1 MYHCPYFTA
10 ENTEASVQFSSEGLN
25 KLQRFTLLAHGQVEF
40 ESKADVV
47 NYPLHIAC
55 EK

>member
-1 MYHCPYFTA
+1 MYHCPYFTD
-10 ENTEASVQFSSEGLN
+10 ENTEASVQFRGL